1 MRKINFL
8 VITESFVYKTGLR
21 SLLEEMSFTGK
32 IHYSEDLSQIGKSN
46 ADYIFVDSDIPDM
59 KDLYKQVRS
68 GDKEEWPVLIAL
80 THHRKDNNLL
90 SSGFFKHFLDLSQP
104 KSEILHSLVEITKN
118 NLPPNKATVREE
130 KLSEREK
137 SILRFVALGYTNK
150 EIAEKLFISMH
161 TVITHRKNIT
171 RKLGIK
177 TVSGLTVYAIL
188 NQLIDMNNV
197 G

>member
-8 VITESFVYKTGLR
+8 IITESFVYKTGIR
-21 SLLEEMSFTGK
+21 FLLEEMYVTGK
-32 IHYSEDLSQIGKSN
+32 IHYSEDLSQIEKSN
-46 ADYIFVDSDIPDM
+46 ADYIFVDTDLPDV
-59 KDLYKQVRS
+59 KDLYKQIRS
-68 GDKEEWPVLIAL
+68 GNEGVWPVLIAL
-80 THHRKDNNLL
+80 IHHRKDKDLV
-90 SSGFFKHFLDLSQP
+90 SSGIFRHFLDLSQS
-104 KSEILHSLVEITKN
+104 KSEILHALAEITKN
-118 NLPPNKATVREE
+118 SFPPDRAPVREE

>member
-1 MRKINFL
+1 
-8 VITESFVYKTGLR
+8 
-21 SLLEEMSFTGK
+21 MSVTGK
-32 IHYSEDLSQIGKSN
+32 IHYSEDLSQIEKSN
-46 ADYIFVDSDIPDM
+46 ADYIFVDTGLPDVQ
-59 KDLYKQVRS
+59 DLYKQVRS
-68 GDKEEWPVLIAL
+68 GHAEGWPVLIAL
-80 THHRKDNNLL
+80 THHRKDKNLL
-90 SSGFFKHFLDLSQP
+90 SSGLFRHSLDLSQP

-118 NLPPNKATVREE
+118 NFSPNKASVREE

-188 NQLIDMNNV
+188 NQLIDMNSM